1 MTIRS
6 TDGVLGTSLLVRGTI
21 SGAADLRLD
30 GRFEGELAL
39 DGRLVVGAAAT
50 AVGTLRA
57 VSVEVLGEVLGPV
70 AGQEVLLRP
79 SARVEGDVRALA
91 LTIDD
96 GAVLEGLIE
105 MSGDGSAS

>member
-1 MTIRS
+1 
-6 TDGVLGTSLLVRGTI
+6 
-21 SGAADLRLD
+21 
-30 GRFEGELAL
+30 
-39 DGRLVVGAAAT
+39 
-50 AVGTLRA
+50 

-96 GAVLEGLIE
+96 GAMLEGLIE